1 MTDDVIELCEVVIE
15 LYVIIESCAAVIEL
29 NVIIE
34 SCATVIELCYVAV
47 KLFAA
52 VIAAVTSAVY
62 FPVLLSESSHQKC
75 WRRR

>member
-1 MTDDVIELCEVVIE
+1 MTDGVIELCEVVIE

-29 NVIIE
+29 YVIIE
-34 SCATVIELCYVAV
+34 SCTTVIELCYVAV

-62 FPVLLSESSHQKC
+62 FPVLLSESSHQTC